1 MESQAQQQQQTPTIT
16 TEGLNALYRLM
27 GEYAHAALEAQAQ
40 LQQARALLRQ
50 ALEQYGPK
58 PEDAAPAETAPTP
71 IAPMRPRKPAAADTP
86 AAETGA

>member
-1 MESQAQQQQQTPTIT
+1 MESQTQQQQAPAIT
-16 TEGLNALYRLM
+16 AEGLNALYRLV
-27 GEYAHAALEAQAQ
+27 GEYAHAALESQAQ

-58 PEDAAPAETAPTP
+58 PDEATAETAPTP

>member
-1 MESQAQQQQQTPTIT
+1 MESQTQQQQAPAIT
-16 TEGLNALYRLM
+16 AEGLNALYRLV
-27 GEYAHAALEAQAQ
+27 GEYAHAALESQAQ

-58 PEDAAPAETAPTP
+58 PEDAAPAEAAPTP

>member
-1 MESQAQQQQQTPTIT
+1 MESQAQPQQQHPTIT
-16 TEGLNALYRLM
+16 VEGLNAFYRQY
-27 GEYAHAALEAQAQ
+27 GETAHAAFEAQAQ
-40 LQQARALLRQ
+40 LQQAKAMLRQ

-58 PEDAAPAETAPTP
+58 PEADDEPTP